1 MKGKFSGLCKP
12 LCDGLFAFCSV
23 KEISRPKLGS
33 YLSGFEFKSSIASP
47 AVT

>member
-23 KEISRPKLGS
+23 KEISRSKLGS
-33 YLSGFEFKSSIASP
+33 YRDSSSNHP
-47 AVT
+47 LLHLQ

>member
-1 MKGKFSGLCKP
+1 MKSKFSGLCKS
-12 LCDGLFAFCSV
+12 LCDGLFAFCSARD
-23 KEISRPKLGS
+23 SRPKLGS